1 LEIRALEELS
11 LYKEWA
17 FSLALLSQLPPS
29 TPATAISK
37 PDPDQLP
44 YFAMHAKSIIALA
57 LGATAVSAAA
67 VPGLEVRQAGD
78 LYRQFPESLDCPVK
92 NGVHVL
98 KKDLVEAVKN
108 GKRDGPPYEAS
119 AANLATRHC
128 GNSNFKGIPLWT
140 VSYPSR

>member
-1 LEIRALEELS
+1 
-11 LYKEWA
+11 
-17 FSLALLSQLPPS
+17 
-29 TPATAISK
+29 
-37 PDPDQLP
+37 
-44 YFAMHAKSIIALA
+44 MHANSIIALA

-92 NGVHVL
+92 NSVHVL

-140 VSYPSR
+140 TEIPDGTESAGALFYAAASNGTFYFCGTTSGRVPSGWPSSCTENY